1 MPSTATMP
9 LITGQEVVRIG
20 GTTMKRMRSGAGKRT
35 FGLCMLMA
43 TLLLGPAVAKADPV
57 LDWNAI
63 AVDTAVA
70 NGQNPFAQAR
80 TAAIV
85 QVAVFEAV
93 NAITGDD
100 RPYLGSIVAPHGAS
114 PDAAAVQAAYR
125 VLSTYFP
132 NDSTLAA
139 SRASSLASIPDG
151 QAKID
156 GIATGDAAAFALIA
170 LRANDGSSPAQFKTP
185 GPPVPGEWQATVSC
199 PIVNGI
205 ASGIAF
211 QWQNIPPFGIRS
223 AKEFLLAPPP
233 ALRSNAYAKA
243 YNEVMTVGSLDS
255 TERPPDRSD
264 VATYY
269 AATSPTQAFNQA
281 ARQVAHEQ
289 RRSLSENARAFALI
303 NMAIS
308 DSLVATFLNKY
319 HYNFWR
325 PETAI
330 RAGNTDGNPKTE
342 ADLNFVPFIVTPC
355 FPSYPSNHGSAA
367 NAAAAIMR
375 RLYGEAGHSM
385 TLSNPAVPTIV
396 LQYTSFTQITN
407 DISDARVYGGIHFRT
422 DQDAGALLG
431 LAVGKAVYKHKLRPV
446 HDDDW
451 DDDRDDD

>member
-1 MPSTATMP
+1 MP
-9 LITGQEVVRIG
+9 LITDQKAVRIG
-20 GTTMKRMRSGAGKRT
+20 GSTMKRIHSGAGKRT

-43 TLLLGPAVAKADPV
+43 TLLFGPAVAKADPV
-57 LDWNAI
+57 LDWNVI

-80 TAAIV
+80 FGAIV

-93 NAITGDD
+93 NAITGDY

-114 PDAAAVQAAYR
+114 ANAAAIEAAYR

-132 NDSTLAA
+132 HSAPTLDPAR
-139 SRASSLASIPDG
+139 SSSLASIPDG

-156 GIATGDAAAFALIA
+156 GIATGEAAANALIA

-199 PIVNGI
+199 PMENGI

-211 QWQNIPPFGIRS
+211 QWQNITPFGIRS
-223 AKEFLLAPPP
+223 AKEFLLEPPP
-233 ALRSNAYAKA
+233 ALASNKYAKA

-281 ARQVAHEQ
+281 AVQVAQEQ
-289 RRSLSENARAFALI
+289 RRSLSENARALALI
-303 NMAIS
+303 NIAIS
-308 DSLVATFLNKY
+308 DSLVASFLNKY

-330 RAGNTDGNPKTE
+330 RAGDTDGNRKTE
-342 ADLNFVPFIVTPC
+342 PDPNYVPFIVTPC
-355 FPSYPSNHGSAA
+355 FPSYPSNHGSAS
-367 NAAAAIMR
+367 NAAAAVMR

-396 LQYTSFTQITN
+396 LQYTSFRQITN

-431 LAVGKAVYKHKLRPV
+431 LAVGKAVYKHNLRPV